1 MGEPGIFYAKGR
13 AWKGASS
20 VTEALKA
27 FFFSKGSAD
36 RDLAADRQTLA
47 YRSRALFQN
56 SSFAGALINS
66 FDTNVVGTGIKARPA
81 IDYALLGLDRE
92 YAEKWQRSVQKL
104 FAAWADTKFCDAER
118 KNDFYQLQDLALKT
132 QLVTGDCFALMQV
145 KYSAQNPF
153 GLQVKLMEGD
163 RCQNPRFERETDRLS
178 AGVETD
184 SFGAPVAY
192 YFTKTP
198 PYSIDDNS
206 SFRDT
211 VRVPAFDMFGYL
223 NVVHAFTSDRTDQRR
238 GIPLLAPIIS
248 QIKQQER
255 YQDAELMAAVVSSMF
270 TVFIKNSEGEA
281 EEFYGN
287 VEDPQRVE
295 PIAPN
300 SAAELTPGGI
310 VELGQGEEVSQIANP
325 TRPNANYQPFVEAIF
340 SEAAA
345 RVGLSHEVVLRKFNS
360 SYNAV
365 RAAILESRKTFNRV
379 KYDFAADFCQPIYDK
394 WLTNAILTGIVE
406 APPGYFENPVFRGL
420 YHSCRWEGDTNFM
433 LDPYKE
439 TMALKMQLDEQLIS
453 RDDACNSLNASEYDS
468 VAINIAEEMK
478 LRRSLGL
485 PEPGA
490 VTRSENTSVQ
500 ELVDEDKSVETG
512 NEKEK

>member
-1 MGEPGIFYAKGR
+1 MGEAGFYSRGI
-13 AWKGASS
+13 AWKGASV

-27 FFFSKGSAD
+27 FFVSKGSAD
-36 RDLAADRQTLA
+36 RDLAADRKTLA

-81 IDYALLGLDRE
+81 IDYTLLGLDRE

-163 RCQNPRFERETDRLS
+163 RCQNPFEVMESDRIS
-178 AGVETD
+178 AGVEVD
-184 SFGAPVAY
+184 SFGAPIAY
-192 YFTKTP
+192 HFTKRP
-198 PYSIDDNS
+198 PFGLDNFS
-206 SFRDT
+206 DLVET
-211 VRVPAFDMFGYL
+211 VRVPALDIFGYV

-281 EEFYGN
+281 EAFYGN
-287 VEDPQRVE
+287 AEDSQRVE
-295 PIAPN
+295 PIAPD

-345 RVGLSHEVVLRKFNS
+345 RVGLSYEVVLRKFNS

-394 WLTNAILTGIVE
+394 WLTNAILAGIVE
-406 APPGYFENPVFRGL
+406 APPGYFENPVARGL
-420 YHSCRWEGDTNFM
+420 YHSCRWEGDANFM

-468 VAINIAEEMK
+468 VATKVAEEMK
-478 LRRSLGL
+478 LRQSLGL

-490 VTRSENTSVQ
+490 VSRSENTSVQ
-500 ELVDEDKSVETG
+500 ELTDDTKSSETG
-512 NEKEK
+512 EEKEK

>member
-1 MGEPGIFYAKGR
+1 M
-13 AWKGASS
+13 
-20 VTEALKA
+20 
-27 FFFSKGSAD
+27 
-36 RDLAADRQTLA
+36 
-47 YRSRALFQN
+47 
-56 SSFAGALINS
+56 
-66 FDTNVVGTGIKARPA
+66 
-81 IDYALLGLDRE
+81 
-92 YAEKWQRSVQKL
+92 
-104 FAAWADTKFCDAER
+104 
-118 KNDFYQLQDLALKT
+118 QDLALKT

-468 VAINIAEEMK
+468 VATKVAEEMK
-478 LRRSLGL
+478 LRQSLGL

-490 VTRSENTSVQ
+490 VSRSENTSVQ
-500 ELVDEDKSVETG
+500 ELTDDTKSSETG
-512 NEKEK
+512 EEKEK